1 VPLELFVEDD
11 QSDPTKV
18 LSAYRILHDQKRI
31 QFLIGGSWWLR
42 SIVTVTERDRLPL
55 LSCETMYDKDFI
67 QADTYFILNGRVA
80 DWVKLYEPFFRAR
93 GLRRGAAV
101 SFTSGFSQTIVEE
114 MQSLF
119 SQSGREFVGD
129 FQYQDL
135 GCSQAS
141 SLLLRLK
148 TARPDVVFV
157 DGQPEGLSNL
167 LRRRAELQLQSIPFV
182 GHSALKT
189 AFEQGLVSKELTKN
203 LFFLGRKPPS
213 SDFIVRFQKKFG
225 RPPQLSADLG
235 YYAVHMAVRALK
247 EPSAL
252 VALRS
257 GMTVMG
263 KEFVFDQ
270 NQVTTGITHQI
281 YRVSEGGEIAPLEGM

>member
-1 VPLELFVEDD
+1 
-11 QSDPTKV
+11 
-18 LSAYRILHDQKRI
+18 
-31 QFLIGGSWWLR
+31 
-42 SIVTVTERDRLPL
+42 
-55 LSCETMYDKDFI
+55 
-67 QADTYFILNGRVA
+67 
-80 DWVKLYEPFFRAR
+80 
-93 GLRRGAAV
+93 
-101 SFTSGFSQTIVEE
+101 

-189 AFEQGLVSKELTKN
+189 AFEQGLVS
-203 LFFLGRKPPS
+203 KPPS